1 MQTTLLYGNL
11 RPVEKVFVAFKN
23 NELTAMLRGVPVV
36 YQFNGTNDGIAA
48 INAVTAGANA
58 ATAGFAGI
66 NSAQVAPG
74 AWGLA
79 QCYGLCDFV
88 VCSGATPALSVL
100 GVNVAANNMLNG
112 GLLSAIIAI
121 ATSGPVAL
129 PPIVTINAA
138 ATVNGIANV
147 AKAFLRCM

>member
-23 NELTAMLRGVPVV
+23 NELTPMLRGVPVV

-48 INAVTAGANA
+48 VNSLTAGANA

-66 NSAQVAPG
+66 NSAQTPPG
-74 AWGLA
+74 GWGLA
-79 QCYGLCDFV
+79 QCYGLCDYV
-88 VCSGATPALSVL
+88 AANAATPALSVL
-100 GVNVAANNMLNG
+100 GVNPAANNMVNG
-112 GLLSAIIAI
+112 GLLSVIIAI
-121 ATSGPVAL
+121 ATTGPIAL
-129 PPIVTINAA
+129 PPIVTIAA
-138 ATVNGIANV
+138 SGTVNGVANV